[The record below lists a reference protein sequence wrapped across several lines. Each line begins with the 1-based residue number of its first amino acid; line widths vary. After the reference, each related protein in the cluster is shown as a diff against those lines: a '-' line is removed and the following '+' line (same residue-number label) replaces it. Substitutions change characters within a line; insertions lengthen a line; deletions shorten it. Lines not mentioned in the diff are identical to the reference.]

1 MTEPKQ
7 YRAPA
12 IERAARAIEY
22 LAESGRERSLSD
34 IARFLG
40 VGKSSALGVLRALED
55 VGWVERLEEGYRVGG
70 RLNALCGSREFGVL
84 ARPHMEELANRFGHS
99 VCLGRVRGSRVL
111 IEECVEGPAPLHIS
125 LRPGSSLP
133 LLAAATGKAL
143 LSQKSSI
150 EAERLIDSTGLPA
163 YTPRSIALRE
173 RFLEEVALAGRR
185 GWATDEEEYLRG
197 VNAVAVPV
205 REPGGAMALLW
216 IVGLADSLSPEVF
229 PAVGLGLVQAAHKIA
244 GG

>member
-22 LAESGRERSLSD
+22 LAEAGRERSLSD

-55 VGWVERLEEGYRVGG
+55 VGWVERLEDGYRVGG
-70 RLNALCGSREFGVL
+70 RLKALCGLRELGAL

-99 VCLGRVRGSRVL
+99 VCLGKVRGNRVV
-111 IEECVEGPAPLHIS
+111 IDDCVEGPASLHIS

-133 LLAAATGKAL
+133 LMAAATGKAL
-143 LSQKSSI
+143 LSQMTT
-150 EAERLIDSTGLPA
+150 EAAAKLMDASGLPA
-163 YTPRSIALRE
+163 YTSASITLRE
-173 RFLEEVALAGRR
+173 KFLEEVALAGRR

-197 VNAVAVPV
+197 VNAVAAPV
-205 REPGGAMALLW
+205 RAPGGALALLW
-216 IVGLADSLSPEVF
+216 VVGLADSLSPDLF
-229 PAVGLGLVQAAHKIA
+229 PAVGLGLNQAARNIS
-244 GG
+244 GL